1 MSKSTIKGGFERLHL
16 ARTDRRYSDIEFN
29 DILPDRLV
37 GTDLRRIS
45 TPCEH
50 LEYPGIHLPSH
61 RRKQCICE
69 LTLVVHAIEAVVFCN
84 APMLLTG
91 LLDIRPGNV
100 ALPCRAVVMILNSIW
115 PQGRLLSMT
124 DAKKV
129 ARRHIQ
135 ISPLWGKPHC
145 HSRPGICFSP
155 VTLPTGGP
163 LATLN
168 WRMRMRQ
175 QPYPWKLRHFG
186 SCVDSVTFL
195 AWLFYYWALGIRVLY
210 F

>member
-1 MSKSTIKGGFERLHL
+1 MSKSTIKGGFERLHM
-16 ARTDRRYSDIEFN
+16 ARTDRRYSDIEFD

-69 LTLVVHAIEAVVFCN
+69 LTLVVHAMEAVVFCT
-84 APMLLTG
+84 APMLLTR
-91 LLDIRPGNV
+91 LLDTRPGNV
-100 ALPCRAVVMILNSIW
+100 ALPYRAVVMILNSIW
-115 PQGRLLSMT
+115 PQGRRLCMT
-124 DAKKV
+124 DAEKV

-135 ISPLWGKPHC
+135 ISPPLGKA
-145 HSRPGICFSP
+145 
-155 VTLPTGGP
+155 TLPFSTWDMLFAGYTSHGAP
-163 LATLN
+163 PCQLN
-168 WRMRMRQ
+168 WWMRMRQ

-195 AWLFYYWALGIRVLY
+195 AWLFYYWTLGIRVLY